1 MTCSAFLTRVSQV
14 KPPPMLGLAPA
25 PNRGELP
32 WAAYRWV
39 ATIDERV
46 LWATLAAALLMVLW
60 GAFVGW
66 RSRGRD
72 ETRN

>member
-1 MTCSAFLTRVSQV
+1 
-14 KPPPMLGLAPA
+14 MLGLAPT
-25 PNRGELP
+25 PDP

-46 LWATLAAALLMVLW
+46 LWATLAAALLMGLW

-66 RSRGRD
+66 RSRDRD
-72 ETRN
+72 ETSD

>member
-1 MTCSAFLTRVSQV
+1 MQ
-14 KPPPMLGLAPA
+14 GLAPA
-25 PNRGELP
+25 PDRWAEL
-32 WAAYRWV
+32 RWL

-46 LWATLAAALLMVLW
+46 LWTTLAAALLMALW

-72 ETRN
+72 ETSD